1 MTTRKSNYWQKRQET
16 LLDKSVDELT
26 KRLGKSYVDSAKRIR
41 REIEKIYIK
50 ITDADGNVNV
60 NDLYQYN
67 RYYSYL
73 SMLNKELDLMGKH
86 QILLYQNAF
95 EKLYKDN
102 GHLLTE
108 QFGFKPF
115 LDTAV
120 ADKATQQVWC
130 ADGKLWSARVWKN
143 TDKLK
148 TELART
154 LVDSVAMGRPMEET
168 AKEIASRLTVSFS
181 RARTLAN
188 TEMAHIQNYAT
199 LDRYRQ
205 AGVEEY
211 EVLVEPDACD
221 DCQELNGQT
230 FKTSM
235 VEPIIPLH
243 PNCRCCIL
251 PVLEGS
257 TENSEEDK

>member
-168 AKEIASRLTVSFS
+168 AKEIASRLTVPFLE
-181 RARTLAN
+181 R
-188 TEMAHIQNYAT
+188 
-199 LDRYRQ
+199 
-205 AGVEEY
+205 
-211 EVLVEPDACD
+211 
-221 DCQELNGQT
+221 EL
-230 FKTSM
+230 
-235 VEPIIPLH
+235 
-243 PNCRCCIL
+243 
-251 PVLEGS
+251 
-257 TENSEEDK
+257 